1 MLRALAALSLSL
13 AAPAAAQPV
22 VTSPAP
28 ESVSVTVY
36 RDPGRGAS
44 GEMDLKFLG
53 GYALVTETRTVDLPA
68 GPSVI
73 RFEGVAGNILPVSAI
88 VSGLPGR
95 VPEKNYDARL
105 LSPGALVEAFLGR
118 QVHIRRTDRATG
130 RTVETEAILRSG
142 PDGIV
147 LTTAQGV
154 EALRCTG
161 LPETLVYPGLP
172 EGLSD
177 KPTLA
182 IQTESATA
190 ARATLRLSYLAGQ
203 FDWQA
208 NYVAQLSPD
217 GRTVDLFAW
226 LTLANGNGESFV
238 GARTQAVAGT
248 VDRVEADGDR
258 GAEPVAPQISLQCWP
273 SGTTSDIPDA
283 VPPPPSAPAE
293 FAMYGA
299 DIVVTGSRIRNPN
312 LTSYSPITT
321 IGGAELEALGD
332 LKLYRIPDPVTFA
345 ANSQKQVALLS
356 RTKVPVQRIV
366 AAWLQ
371 AGRRL
376 DQEEEAGVVLRTRNV
391 ADRNLGLPLPMGPL
405 AIFEEV
411 GGRQML
417 TGSGAVADSAVG
429 QDVEIAVGASPGI
442 HVRQGLAPKN
452 RKADRKAAGSAEG
465 PDQEEEEEDET
476 SYAAGRYALEVSNSS
491 ARAVEVEINLWRS
504 DRRARI
510 RAPSRKLAEKNG
522 GHVWRTRV
530 PAGGRSTL
538 TYLYLPAPGDSEEGE
553 EQAGPT

>member
-1 MLRALAALSLSL
+1 VLRLLAALSLL
-13 AAPAAAQPV
+13 PAGTAGAQPV

-28 ESVSVTVY
+28 EAVSVTVY
-36 RDPGRGAS
+36 RNPGRDTWT
-44 GEMDLKFLG
+44 EMDLQWLG

-118 QVHIRRTDRATG
+118 QVHIRRTSRATG
-130 RTVETEAILRSG
+130 KTVETEAILRSG

-147 LTTAQGV
+147 LTTAEGV

-161 LPETLVYPGLP
+161 MPETLVYRGVP

-182 IQTESATA
+182 VQTETA
-190 ARATLRLSYLAGQ
+190 APARATLRLSYLAGQ

-208 NYVAQLSPD
+208 NYVAQLAPD

-226 LTLANGNGESFV
+226 LTLANGNDESFV
-238 GARTQAVAGT
+238 AARTQAVAGT
-248 VDRVEADGDR
+248 VNRVEADGDE
-258 GAEPVAPQISLQCWP
+258 GAEPVSPQISLQCWP
-273 SGTTSDIPDA
+273 AGTTSDTTNA
-283 VPPPPSAPAE
+283 LPPPPAAAGE

-312 LTSYSPITT
+312 LTSSSPITT
-321 IGGAELEALGD
+321 IGGAQLEELGD
-332 LKLYRIPDPVTFA
+332 LKLYRIPDPVTVA

-356 RTKVPVQRIV
+356 KSNVPVERITSV
-366 AAWLQ
+366 WVQ
-371 AGRRL
+371 AGERT
-376 DQEEEAGVVLRTRNV
+376 DQPLEAGTVLRTRNV
-391 ADRNLGLPLPMGPL
+391 AERNLGVPLPLGPL
-405 AIFEEV
+405 AIFETV

-417 TGSGAVADSAVG
+417 TGRGAIADSAVG
-429 QDVEIAVGASPGI
+429 QEVDIEVGASPGL
-442 HVRQGLAPKN
+442 HARQSFE
-452 RKADRKAAGSAEG
+452 RKKARGSKKG
-465 PDQEEEEEDET
+465 RDPEEQDEEDEEDG
-476 SYAAGRYALEVSNSS
+476 SYLPGRYALEVSN
-491 ARAVEVEINLWRS
+491 ATPRAVEVEVNLWRR
-504 DRRARI
+504 DQRALIQR
-510 RAPSRKLAEKNG
+510 PSRTLFMKNG
-522 GHVWRTRV
+522 RYVWRARV

-538 TYLYLPAPGDSEEGE
+538 SYRYVPAPEDEEE
-553 EQAGPT
+553 EEE

>member
-1 MLRALAALSLSL
+1 MLRLLAVLSLSL

-36 RDPGRGAS
+36 RAPGRGAW

-95 VPEKNYDARL
+95 APEKNYDARL
-105 LSPGALVEAFLGR
+105 LSAGALVEAFLGR

-142 PDGIV
+142 PGGIV

-161 LPETLVYPGLP
+161 LPETLVYPGVP

-182 IQTESATA
+182 IQTDTPAP
-190 ARATLRLSYLAGQ
+190 ARATIRLSYLAGQ

-208 NYVAQLSPD
+208 NYVAQLAPD
-217 GRTVDLFAW
+217 GRTIDLFAW

-238 GARTQAVAGT
+238 AARTQAVAGT
-248 VDRVEADGDR
+248 VDRVESEGDR
-258 GAEPVAPQISLQCWP
+258 GAESVAPQISLQCWP
-273 SGTTSDIPDA
+273 SGTTSDTPYA
-283 VPPPPSAPAE
+283 VPPPPAEAGE

-312 LTSYSPITT
+312 LESSVPITT
-321 IGGAELEALGD
+321 IGGAELEELGD

-356 RTKVPVQRIV
+356 KAKVPIERIV

-376 DQEEEAGVVLRTRNV
+376 DEPEEAGVVLRTRNV
-391 ADRNLGLPLPMGPL
+391 AERNLGLPLPMGPL
-405 AIFEEV
+405 AIFEDV
-411 GGRQML
+411 RGRQML
-417 TGSGAVADSAVG
+417 TGSGAIADSAVG
-429 QDVEIAVGASPGI
+429 QEVEIAVGASPGI
-442 HVRQGLAPKN
+442 HVRQALAPKKREAG
-452 RKADRKAAGSAEG
+452 RKAGGSTG
-465 PDQEEEEEDET
+465 DKEEEGDDDDS
-476 SYAAGRYALEVSNSS
+476 SYAAGRYALEVTNAT
-491 ARAVEVEINLWRS
+491 ARPVEVEINLWRS
-504 DRRARI
+504 DRRAQI
-510 RAPSRKLAEKNG
+510 RKPSRKLAEKNG
-522 GHVWRTRV
+522 AQVWRAKV
-530 PAGGRSTL
+530 PAGGRATL
-538 TYLYLPAPGDSEEGE
+538 SYLYVPAPEDEEE
-553 EQAGPT
+553 D